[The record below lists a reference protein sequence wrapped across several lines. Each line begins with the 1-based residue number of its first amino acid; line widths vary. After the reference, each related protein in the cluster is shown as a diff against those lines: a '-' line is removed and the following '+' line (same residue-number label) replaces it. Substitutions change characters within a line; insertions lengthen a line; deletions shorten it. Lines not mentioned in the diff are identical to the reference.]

1 MSPMGHQG
9 RSTLQGRQ
17 LNVGRRMPRGI
28 RRPFLHQQTSFSS
41 SSAFP
46 WSQRQPTQRRRGM
59 IASSTCSERSP
70 AQRAVEASNGRLDGA
85 DNEDVILSFRA
96 GHVLC

>member
-1 MSPMGHQG
+1 
-9 RSTLQGRQ
+9 
-17 LNVGRRMPRGI
+17 
-28 RRPFLHQQTSFSS
+28 
-41 SSAFP
+41 
-46 WSQRQPTQRRRGM
+46 M